1 MKRLI
6 KLSIGFILTAAVF
19 TALFVS
25 SNTSVQAQGIPA
37 QWQAFIELS
46 PDQLNNAQASSAELS
61 SAMQVVGV
69 TRSLQN
75 KSLVLSGSQGMEQLR
90 SALFDQAAPYA
101 DFLGGP
107 AELSLTIPAGTTP
120 VLLRLEARITAGY
133 LWKVV
138 STAPV
143 STTQVGEST
152 FASRHRG
159 YGAPSIQSIQ
169 IQPSAAESQVVR
181 LVYRRSFEPDAPIH
195 ARLSLNAV
203 EMGGVI
209 EISDPTPKEPVA
221 ETLTTQAD
229 PSVDPF
235 AELTP
240 QSLPASYDWR
250 TQGIVPAVRDQG
262 GCGGCWAFGTVA
274 VMESAVKKGGGPLT
288 DLSEQFLISC
298 NQDGWNCPDGGL
310 TASMYHTDTLGYHQT
325 AVGAVLESVKP
336 YTATNGTCAV
346 ALPHAYKA
354 SSWQFIVADEYTMPT
369 VTQIKTAIYTYGP
382 VTAGVCVGS
391 AWDSYT
397 GGVFNTDETDSDCYG
412 NSTNHQIVL
421 VGWNDATQSWILR
434 NTWGS
439 SWGINGYMNIKWGTS
454 RVGEGTSWIKY
465 VGAPSVPSTLRP
477 DGDTYTLKPTYSWA
491 RVSTASA
498 YKLKVKDVATGLFPI
513 NGITVSTSYCNATT
527 NRCSYTPATSL
538 AANKSY
544 QWQVASVGGSGVYS
558 ALRSFKVVNG
568 FSSQFTG
575 SSTGWVKGS
584 GGTWVQTASSIY
596 TTGAA
601 SKYSSLRYNQNF
613 SNFTYQARMMRVSS
627 GASASG
633 MVVRG
638 TPTFGADYN
647 WASGYQFMYTQQGT
661 FAVYRRVSG
670 SATILKAWTPSSAIV
685 KNGWNTLKVVA
696 DGSYLRYYI
705 NNVLVWSGTDTALTT
720 GQVGLWMFR
729 GTAAEKFEVDWATLG
744 MSELYKAAAK

>member
-1 MKRLI
+1 MKKVI

-19 TALFVS
+19 TALFLS
-25 SNTSVQAQGIPA
+25 SNTSVQAQGVPA
-37 QWQAFIELS
+37 QWEAFIELS
-46 PDQLNNAQASSAELS
+46 PDQLKNAQASSEALS
-61 SAMQVVGV
+61 AAMQVVGV

-107 AELSLTIPAGTTP
+107 AELNLTIPAGTTP

-133 LWKVV
+133 LWKVA

-143 STTQVGEST
+143 SITQVGEST
-152 FASRHRG
+152 FEPRYRG

-169 IQPSAAESQVVR
+169 IQSSATESQVIR
-181 LVYRRSFEPDAPIH
+181 LVYRRSFEPNAPIH
-195 ARLSLNAV
+195 ARLSLNAT

-209 EISDPTPKEPVA
+209 EISDPTPKAPVA
-221 ETLTTQAD
+221 EALTTQAD
-229 PSVDPF
+229 PGVDPF

-240 QSLPASYDWR
+240 QALPASFDWR

-262 GCGGCWAFGTVA
+262 YCGGCWAFGTVA

-298 NQDGWNCPDGGL
+298 NSDGWDCGGGL
-310 TASMYHTDTLGYHQT
+310 TASMYHTTTLGNNQIV
-325 AVGAVLESVKP
+325 AGAVLESLKP
-336 YTATNGTCAV
+336 YTATNGTCSV
-346 ALPHAYKA
+346 AYPHAYKA
-354 SSWQFIVADEYTMPT
+354 SSWQFIVADEITMPS

-391 AWDSYT
+391 AWDNYT
-397 GGVFNTDETDSDCYG
+397 GGVFMTDETASDCTDSYG
-412 NSTNHQIVL
+412 PYTNHQIVL

-434 NTWGS
+434 NSWGS

-465 VGAPSVPSTLRP
+465 VGVPSTLRP
-477 DGDTYTLKPTYSWA
+477 DGDTYTLRPTYSWA
-491 RVSTASA
+491 RVSTASS

-513 NGITVSTSYCNATT
+513 NGITVSNSYCNATT
-527 NRCSYTPATSL
+527 NRCWYTPTTSL

-544 QWQVASVGGSGVYS
+544 QWQVASVGGNGVYS

-568 FSSQFTG
+568 FSSSFTN

-584 GGTWVQTASSIY
+584 GGSWVQTASSIY

-601 SKYSSLRYNQNF
+601 SKYSSLRYNQSF

-627 GASASG
+627 GTSASG

-647 WASGYQFMYTQQGT
+647 WASGYQFMYNQQGN

-670 SATILKAWTPSSAIV
+670 VTTVLKTWTPSSAIL

-696 DGSYLRYYI
+696 DGNYLRYYI
-705 NNVLVWSGTDTALTT
+705 NNVLVWSGTDTVLKT
-720 GQVGLWMFR
+720 GQVGLWMVR
-729 GTAAEKFEVDWATLG
+729 GTTAEKFDVDWATLG